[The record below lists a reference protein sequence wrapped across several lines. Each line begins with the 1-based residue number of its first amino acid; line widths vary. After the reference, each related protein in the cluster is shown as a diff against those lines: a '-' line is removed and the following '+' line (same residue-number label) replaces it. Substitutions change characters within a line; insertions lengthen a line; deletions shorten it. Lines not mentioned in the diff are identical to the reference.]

1 MRRIRLFNAFH
12 LLTASMGAGRR
23 SRGFQRRP
31 ILQGA
36 VRALLVV
43 VLTPLFDQ
51 HAGLGQQ
58 GKPVFVETFV
68 AHLAVEAPANEIRG
82 CKGKAATSRRT
93 PKGETARRDG
103 RLGEP
108 SLPTAGGNSK
118 GATRRLKPCGYGEQ
132 TEDGG
137 DDRASKTIRGKR
149 GAAKRRTAASGAL
162 ALQSGDGTAGDWATT

>member
-1 MRRIRLFNAFH
+1 MYLEAVQVNSDVVLEGILEAKFPSVCDVR
-12 LLTASMGAGRR
+12 SVRR
-23 SRGFQRRP
+23 SRSAWR
-31 ILQGA
+31 
-36 VRALLVV
+36 
-43 VLTPLFDQ
+43 
-51 HAGLGQQ
+51 
-58 GKPVFVETFV
+58 
-68 AHLAVEAPANEIRG
+68 
-82 CKGKAATSRRT
+82 KAAT
-93 PKGETARRDG
+93 GG

-162 ALQSGDGTAGDWATT
+162 ALQSGNGTAGRRAGDWATT